1 MRNAYSTSAF
11 KHGGLSHVIDI
22 INNERHDTLTKQ
34 LHNLDQAIIKLLQQ
48 QGLIKKEAEARLKQ
62 EVYKLDASEV
72 AKIKNY
78 TTHFGLRSQDVMIN
92 EILELRRE
100 AMYNRLICE
109 AEAPRMLPSS
119 RVSPRYFEASM
130 AH

>member
-1 MRNAYSTSAF
+1 M
-11 KHGGLSHVIDI
+11 
-22 INNERHDTLTKQ
+22 TKQ
-34 LHNLDQAIIKLLQQ
+34 LHSLDQAIIKLLQQ

-78 TTHFGLRSQDVMIN
+78 STHFGLRSQDAMIN

-100 AMYNRLICE
+100 AMYHRLRSL
-109 AEAPRMLPSS
+109 APLQAIPS
-119 RVSPRYFEASM
+119 RVRNQHYLESM
-130 AH
+130 TH

>member
-1 MRNAYSTSAF
+1 M
-11 KHGGLSHVIDI
+11 
-22 INNERHDTLTKQ
+22 TKQ

-100 AMYNRLICE
+100 AMYNRLIRE